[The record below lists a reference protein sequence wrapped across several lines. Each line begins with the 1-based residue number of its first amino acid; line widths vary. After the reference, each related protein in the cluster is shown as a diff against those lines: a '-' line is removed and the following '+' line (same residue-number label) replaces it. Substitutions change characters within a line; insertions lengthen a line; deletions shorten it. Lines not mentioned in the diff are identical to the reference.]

1 VLELTAIVQAL
12 LKAFPTASLVFLAHS
27 RGGLLVRKFIKDNQ
41 NDPTLA
47 GRISFIITLHSPHQG
62 SDLANVANA
71 LDAAITALATVNAT
85 MVMAAFGWLASIV
98 HSPSFQELAVGSP
111 FLTTLSAG
119 ETAMPGVAYHS
130 FGGISVRLTR
140 LLSWF
145 YTLGSAFPQWHLPPY
160 DHWITMVELPGSP
173 VLNSLPP
180 LAPEII
186 QGQGDMLVADG
197 RAHLPFSIQH
207 TNSLNHAEALWDP
220 SLQAQVLSLLG
231 QSGGIW
237 G

>member
-1 VLELTAIVQAL
+1 MPPQPAIQISETVETAAPKPKNLT
-12 LKAFPTASLVFLAHS
+12 
-27 RGGLLVRKFIKDNQ
+27 
-41 NDPTLA
+41 
-47 GRISFIITLHSPHQG
+47 
-62 SDLANVANA
+62 
-71 LDAAITALATVNAT
+71 
-85 MVMAAFGWLASIV
+85 M
-98 HSPSFQELAVGSP
+98 
-111 FLTTLSAG
+111 LSAG

-145 YTLGSAFPQWHLPPY
+145 YTLGSAIPQWHLPPF
-160 DHWITMVELPGSP
+160 DQWITMIELPGSP

-180 LAPEII
+180 LVPEII
-186 QGQGDMLVADG
+186 QGQGDMLVADS
-197 RAHLPFSIQH
+197 RAHLAFSIPH

-231 QSGGIW
+231 QSGGFW